1 MKKFFVFVNDQCLTN
16 GPVSCKTVC
25 KMLNEY
31 GYMYNP
37 QKFSFYDEK
46 MNPTTANHA
55 RFDDIASMPDE

>member
-1 MKKFFVFVNDQCLTN
+1 
-16 GPVSCKTVC
+16 
-25 KMLNEY
+25 MLNEY